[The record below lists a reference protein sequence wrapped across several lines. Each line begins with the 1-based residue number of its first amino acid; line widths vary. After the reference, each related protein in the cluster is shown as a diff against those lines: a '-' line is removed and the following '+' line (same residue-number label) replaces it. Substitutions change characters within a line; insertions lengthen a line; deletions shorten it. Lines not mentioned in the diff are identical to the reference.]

1 MNNNIIKINKY
12 KVYYKN
18 QHKLNKQFIQFKIYF
33 IINLILY
40 LSKILFM
47 LIIFKNKLKNILTII
62 KKNSILDVLKLK
74 FYKYLKY

>member
-1 MNNNIIKINKY
+1 M
-12 KVYYKN
+12 
-18 QHKLNKQFIQFKIYF
+18 YF

-62 KKNSILDVLKLK
+62 KKNSILDFLKLK